1 MRTEKN
7 KNNVKVFY
15 EKSAKSSENIFIYY
29 IFPAL
34 EILLVVLQLKLYVN
48 AIKSQKMSVSQ
59 VS

>member
-1 MRTEKN
+1 MR
-7 KNNVKVFY
+7 KVFV
-15 EKSAKSSENIFIYY
+15 KSSSENIFIYY

-34 EILLVVLQLKLYVN
+34 EILLVILQLKLYVN